1 MTATIEPD
9 LAPVLRRAA
18 VHATLA
24 HSVRN
29 TQPWR
34 FVLSESTLEI
44 HADWT
49 RRLRVL
55 DPRGRQLVIS
65 CGSAV
70 FNARVAL
77 AAAGHEARVQLFPE
91 PAHAT
96 LLARLHVTEPRADHV
111 LIGALDTAVEARRT
125 NHQRFTN
132 QPTPGHVI
140 EALIGA
146 AREEGG
152 DLFPITQPQHR
163 LATAHLSQ
171 QAAELEDADP
181 AYRAELRAWTTPNPP
196 HVDESAAT
204 NEPNQCRLLLGTR
217 HDTPAAWLQ
226 AGQALEHVLLE
237 TTRRG
242 YAATPLTQVIE
253 VAATNELLRRE
264 LGLTMYPHVLLH
276 IGRAPPTPASRR
288 RRLVEVLDIVH

>member
-9 LAPVLRRAA
+9 LAQAFRRAA
-18 VHATLA
+18 VRATLA

-34 FVLSESTLEI
+34 LVLRPFSLEI
-44 HADWT
+44 YADWT

-55 DPRGRQLVIS
+55 DPRGRQLLIS

-70 FNARVAL
+70 FNGRVAL
-77 AAAGHEARVQLFPE
+77 AADGYEAMVQRFPDLAE
-91 PAHAT
+91 PT
-96 LLARLHVTEPRADHV
+96 LLARLTTTEPRVDRV
-111 LIGALDTAVEARRT
+111 PIGALDPAVEVRRT
-125 NHQRFTN
+125 NYQRFTDE
-132 QPTPGHVI
+132 PTPGAVVD
-140 EALIGA
+140 ALIRA

-152 DLFPITQPQHR
+152 ELFPITQPQHR
-163 LATAHLSQ
+163 LATFHLSR
-171 QAAELEDADP
+171 QAADVDDADP

-196 HVDESAAT
+196 NPGGDPTVD
-204 NEPNQCRLLLGTR
+204 NDNQCQLLLGTR

-237 TTRRG
+237 TTQRG
-242 YAATPLTQVIE
+242 YAATPLTQVTE

-264 LGLTMYPHVLLH
+264 LGLTMHPYVLLH
-276 IGRAPPTPASRR
+276 IGRAPPTPAPRR
-288 RRLVEVLDIVH
+288 RRLAEVLDVVH

>member
-1 MTATIEPD
+1 MTVIELE
-9 LAPVLRRAA
+9 LAQPLRRA
-18 VHATLA
+18 VVRATLA

-34 FVLSESTLEI
+34 FVLSDSSLEI

-55 DPRGRQLVIS
+55 DPRGRQLLIS

-77 AAAGHEARVQLFPE
+77 AADGYEAMVQRFPDLSE
-91 PAHAT
+91 PS
-96 LLARLHVTEPRADHV
+96 LLARVSVSEPRVEHV
-111 LIGALDTAVEARRT
+111 RIGELDTAVEARRS
-125 NHQRFTN
+125 NSRRFTDE
-132 QPTPGHVI
+132 PTPCDVV
-140 EALIGA
+140 EALISA

-152 DLFPITQPQHR
+152 ELFPITQPQHR
-163 LATAHLSQ
+163 LATARLSRR
-171 QAAELEDADP
+171 AVELENSDP
-181 AYRAELRAWTTPNPP
+181 AYRAELRAWTTPHSP
-196 HVDESAAT
+196 HLDGGAAP
-204 NEPNQCRLLLGTR
+204 EDDQCRLLLGTR

-226 AGQALEHVLLE
+226 AGQALQHVLLE

-242 YAATPLTQVIE
+242 YATSPLTQVTE
-253 VAATNELLRRE
+253 VAAINALLRRE
-264 LGLTMYPHVLLH
+264 LGLMMHPHVLLH